1 MDAAYPTPRHS
12 PGGGDD
18 GVAAGHCP
26 PRRSGRLC
34 RTHARL
40 CQAVD
45 DVNSNQRLRTAR
57 LIRRAAE
64 YEADCQPR
72 CIARSLPF
80 GQRLWLIV
88 ERPLQQSSR
97 SVSRSVRGEPYRLVV
112 TGATRL
118 ATQDDVPSW
127 LELIPEAERLFGPMP
142 TFDTHLLRAIDRG
155 TALVVADQAKVV
167 GGVLLSRDGQPHQ
180 IYWLYVRRSRRRE
193 GVGIALLEAVLER
206 WPTGN
211 VEVATFTAD
220 SPGGQPARALYE
232 RFGFI
237 CCGRTHPAPDGGPR
251 DSFLLRR

>member
-1 MDAAYPTPRHS
+1 M
-12 PGGGDD
+12 
-18 GVAAGHCP
+18 
-26 PRRSGRLC
+26 
-34 RTHARL
+34 
-40 CQAVD
+40 
-45 DVNSNQRLRTAR
+45 
-57 LIRRAAE
+57 
-64 YEADCQPR
+64 
-72 CIARSLPF
+72 
-80 GQRLWLIV
+80 
-88 ERPLQQSSR
+88 
-97 SVSRSVRGEPYRLVV
+97 
-112 TGATRL
+112 TGATRV

-127 LELIPEAERLFGPMP
+127 LELIPEGERLFGPMP

-232 RFGFI
+232 RFRFV